1 MKEQKNEQMS
11 FEEAMDQDNIF
22 SDSKSL
28 AISVVQFIALL
39 SVAIFAP
46 AINIQAVTGTL
57 VNATLFISV
66 ALLGLPGAVLIGVI
80 PSAVSVA
87 TGALASPIAP
97 MVTFIIL
104 SNSILAL
111 TFSRMY
117 KKSYWKGVV
126 AASFVK
132 FAFLSVVSSFVI
144 GYFVSEKVA
153 AKIALIMT
161 YPQLLT
167 ALSGGVLAYVVLG
180 AMKKSEKE

>member
-1 MKEQKNEQMS
+1 MEEMKNKQMS
-11 FEEAMDQDNIF
+11 SEKVLSKDGTLV
-22 SDSKSL
+22 DSRSQVV
-28 AISVVQFIALL
+28 SVVQFIALL

-57 VNATLFISV
+57 VNSTLFISV
-66 ALLGLPGAVLIGVI
+66 ALLGIPAAILIGII
-80 PSAVSVA
+80 PSVVSVA

-97 MVTFIIL
+97 MVPFIIL

-111 TFSRMY
+111 TFSKMR
-117 KKSYWKGVV
+117 KKSYWRSVV

-132 FAFLSVVSSFVI
+132 FAFLSVASSFVI

-153 AKIALIMT
+153 AKIALLMS

-180 AMKKSEKE
+180 AMKRSEKE